1 MTDSVL
7 PTASDD
13 LTPLA
18 WVHEELRRTLEG
30 VHKGLRRTLR
40 EYDLRLASNQLDET
54 QTRTVL
60 GQQAAAMHQGSG
72 ALQMV
77 GMREG
82 ALVLQ
87 ANEALLRRMMDEAAI
102 NQAQVEA
109 LERADFAV
117 LTYITRMLAAARPSP
132 LTLFPVYRAVQ
143 ELNKAGRIHPAD
155 FWPAQFQWHPLPP
168 LVLDQAVPPVDA
180 LRTAFDTALL
190 RYLRQPT
197 PPHALQLADLCKA
210 LSNDLPDEPLTS
222 FWQLASA
229 QYEALACQLIEGDA
243 FVKRLGSRLVAQL
256 RSHAQGHREVSER
269 LIQDLLFF
277 CAQSRE
283 PEPGTAPCL
292 EAVRRIY
299 GLSDISAGDYRDE
312 SLGRVD
318 PSWVAQALRRLH
330 TAKEAWSASSEG
342 DVPRAAGMEE
352 AFAALGESLTQL
364 FPNGEFLG
372 QTLQRAALVTARA
385 GHRPP
390 AALAMEMA
398 SAMLYLEAALEDA
411 VFDQPEQGPRVARL
425 AERVQQAAT
434 GQPSEAL
441 EPWMEDVFRRV
452 SDRQTMS
459 GVVQELRHSMQ
470 EVERLVD
477 EYFRDPAARRAQ
489 LVQVPGP
496 LTAMRGVLSV
506 LGLPQAAIAC
516 VRMRDDVDRLA
527 ETEVDPTLPGP
538 QIIFDRL
545 ASNLGQLGFLIDML
559 NVQPHL
565 VKSMFRFDEERGEL
579 VAEVAPSRRKA
590 PATEAPLVEQ
600 VRAAVQAAP
609 ADPAQAARDLERLAL
624 QAAADD
630 QPALALVT
638 HGAALELEPQGR
650 DLSALELPD
659 LELPELPVV
668 TPPNEP
674 AGAQALSGTEALT
687 AYLDSQP
694 ATLPEPTPAPASAPL
709 PSTDEEIDEEM
720 LEIFLEEAGE
730 VVGQARDALALL
742 QQDPADRAQITN
754 VRRSFHTLKGSSR
767 MVGLNVFGEAAWS
780 VEQLFNKLL
789 SDDAALSVEVRQFT
803 SDALDELSDWRSD
816 IAAGTAG
823 QRTPEG
829 LRQRADALRLGQPWP
844 QPVVEPVAEAVSE
857 SEAPLP
863 DLEEPLPEVASSME
877 TELNV
882 ELAMEVLEQEAAAAE
897 ADEAALSEQGAAT
910 SLTPE
915 EGLLVGD
922 SGDLLAEEADVE
934 TSPSLEPLGVD
945 VPLTQP
951 AALDGLEVDTLPG
964 GDLSDESVRL
974 AFEPDS
980 PVAMADTEPV
990 PLDEPV
996 VLEVALDGLE
1006 TAESLAVGE
1015 VTIDLGEPTEP
1026 APLAAPETLPD
1037 LDLAVALAAP
1047 ADATPSSD
1055 VAEAQPDEEWVL
1067 PLEAPPAAEPLEAA
1081 AEGEPIAA
1089 QEPEAEVHPGQDPE
1103 MVLDVAPEILA
1114 EPASEAAPEPAVEP
1128 LPDTLP
1134 SPLESEGDFVLTF
1147 GDSIIPSDDVLAI
1160 TSPPEPEPVV
1170 PLEALVEAVEAA
1182 HVAPVTD
1189 GLEVGSEAAP
1199 ALDSTDGE
1207 ERLRRIGDLRLSETL
1222 YGIFIGEADELA
1234 RRLTVGLHDWA
1245 QVHDEAPPTS
1255 AEVQAHALAG
1265 NSATVGFEVLS
1276 VLARALEH
1284 ALGRAQQAQAWS
1296 AESAALFTRSADAI
1310 AQLLHQFAAGF
1321 LETPDPGLVP
1331 ALQAY
1336 QPEVLPEGIDADRL
1350 PVESPPDTSPAPAVS
1365 LLDDDDFVPGEP
1377 DQIDDEL
1384 WEIFEEEASDLL
1396 HQLQGRL
1403 RDWTAHPQD
1412 VARGDA
1418 CMRTLH
1424 TFKGG
1429 ARLAGAM
1436 RLGDL
1441 AHRLETDVAA
1451 LMAADH
1457 RSAGDLVP
1465 LQHRGDDIDAEFE
1478 RLRQQLREGIKPGAA
1493 PVAAPE
1499 VDVQPEPTPMVPISP
1514 LVVEPLVPPVQE
1526 PALLPEAV
1534 DWSRFLGHDAREIAA
1549 ADAAPLVG
1557 AQAMVR
1563 VRASLLDRLAA
1574 QAGEVSIRR
1583 ARMESELSQMKT
1595 ALLELDD
1602 NLERLRLQ
1610 LRELEVQA
1618 EAQISSR
1625 QEQAKAAGSD
1635 FDPLE
1640 FDRYTRFQEVTRML
1654 AESVNDV
1661 ATVQRSLQRNLAQ
1674 GEDEL
1679 AAQSRLTRELQDDLL
1694 RSRMVEFDS
1703 LAERLHRV
1711 VRQAA
1716 RESGK
1721 QAQLEISGGGI
1732 ELDRGVLERL
1742 IGAFE
1747 HLLRNSVVHGIEPAE
1762 VRAQAG
1768 KSDMGVLRIRLAQ
1781 EGNQVLIAFSD
1792 DGAGLSLQGIRAK
1805 AAHLGLLPEGREPTE
1820 AELVQMIY
1828 APGFSTASNVSELAG
1843 RGVGMDV
1850 VRSEVNTLGGYVL
1863 TRTQA
1868 GRGTEFDL
1876 RVPLTTALTQVVVLR
1891 CGDLKVAVPASL
1903 IDPVLRLP
1911 NAQLNEAYATGTLKT
1926 GPWSVPMYWLGGLL
1940 AHDDAPQL
1948 HGKHAAVV
1956 LVHSGPDRIALHVDE
1971 VVGNQEVVVKN
1982 LGPQL
1987 MHVPGLAGISLLASG
2002 SVALIYN
2009 PVALAERFGH
2019 LALERTHAVGKP
2031 VAAEAAP
2038 IEVLAPLVMVV
2049 DDSLTVRRVSQRFL
2063 EREGYRVLLA
2073 KDGLD
2078 AMEQLAREELPDM
2091 VLSDIEMPRM
2101 DGFDLVRNIR
2111 ADQRLKD
2118 LPVVMIT
2125 SRIAEKHRDYAEAL
2139 GVQGYLGK
2147 PYDEEQLLGLI
2158 RQHTRRTVA
2167 V

>member
-7 PTASDD
+7 PTASAD

-18 WVHEELRRTLEG
+18 WVHQELRRTLEG

-40 EYDLRLASNQLDET
+40 EYDLRVASNQLDAA
-54 QTRTVL
+54 QIRTVL
-60 GQQAAAMHQGSG
+60 GQQATAMHQGAG

-77 GMREG
+77 GLREG
-82 ALVLQ
+82 TLVLQ
-87 ANEALLRRMMDEAAI
+87 ANETLLRRMAEAATL
-102 NQAQVEA
+102 NQTQVEA

-117 LTYITRMLAAARPSP
+117 LTYITRLLAAARPSP

-155 FWPAQFQWHPLPP
+155 FWPAQFEWQPLPR
-168 LVLDQAVPPVDA
+168 LLLDQAIPPVDA

-190 RYLRQPT
+190 RYLRQPN
-197 PPHALQLADLCKA
+197 PEHALQLADLCKA
-210 LSNDLPDEPLTS
+210 LSHHLPDEPLTS

-283 PEPGTAPCL
+283 PQPGTAPCL

-299 GLSDISAGDYRDE
+299 GLSDISAGDYHDE

-330 TAKEAWSASSEG
+330 TAKEAWSASAEG
-342 DVPRAAGMEE
+342 DAPRAAGMEE
-352 AFAALGESLTQL
+352 AFAGLGESLTQL

-372 QTLQRAALVTARA
+372 QTLQRAVLVTARA

-434 GQPSEAL
+434 GQPSEVL

-489 LVQVPGP
+489 LIQVPGP

-516 VRMRDDVDRLA
+516 VRMRDEIDRLA
-527 ETEVDPTLPGP
+527 ETEVDPSLPGP
-538 QIIFDRL
+538 RAVFDRL

-565 VKSMFRFDEERGEL
+565 AKSMFRFDEERGEL
-579 VAEVAPSRRKA
+579 VADVSPSRRKA
-590 PATEAPLVEQ
+590 PVTEAPLVEQ
-600 VRAAVQAAP
+600 VRAVVQSASS
-609 ADPAQAARDLERLAL
+609 DPAQAAQDLERLAL

-630 QPALALVT
+630 QGALAAVT
-638 HGAALELEPQGR
+638 QGAARELVPQSR
-650 DLSALELPD
+650 DLASMDLPD
-659 LELPELPVV
+659 LELVDLAASAAPVSM
-668 TPPNEP
+668 P
-674 AGAQALSGTEALT
+674 LSGTDALN

-694 ATLPEPTPAPASAPL
+694 APLPEPVPPPASAPM

-720 LEIFLEEAGE
+720 LEIFLEEAAE
-730 VVGQARDALALL
+730 VLANAREALSAL
-742 QQDPADRAQITN
+742 QSEPGDRAQITN
-754 VRRSFHTLKGSSR
+754 IRRAFHTLKGSSR
-767 MVGLNVFGEAAWS
+767 MVGLNAYGEGAWS

-789 SDDAALSVEVRQFT
+789 SEEAALSPEVQQFT
-803 SDALDELSDWRSD
+803 AEALDELADWRQD
-816 IAAGTAG
+816 IADGKAD
-823 QRTPEG
+823 QRSPDG
-829 LRQRADALRLGQPWP
+829 LRQRADALRLGSAAPLAP
-844 QPVVEPVAEAVSE
+844 ESPALPLPALEPVMADAEAG
-857 SEAPLP
+857 L
-863 DLEEPLPEVASSME
+863 E

-882 ELAMEVLEQEAAAAE
+882 ELAMAMLEQEAAAAD
-897 ADEAALSEQGAAT
+897 ADEAALLNQQGDAEALAVASQDT
-910 SLTPE
+910 DTPEVLTPE
-915 EGLLVGD
+915 PVAELAPTRAEFLQTEPA
-922 SGDLLAEEADVE
+922 DLPGAEITVATSSDEPPLDAISLDFDLESPLAA
-934 TSPSLEPLGVD
+934 TP
-945 VPLTQP
+945 TQP
-951 AALDGLEVDTLPG
+951 AALEETVAVDVDLELPEIVETVD
-964 GDLSDESVRL
+964 
-974 AFEPDS
+974 
-980 PVAMADTEPV
+980 M
-990 PLDEPV
+990 
-996 VLEVALDGLE
+996 
-1006 TAESLAVGE
+1006 GE
-1015 VTIDLGEPTEP
+1015 VTIDLGQPTEP
-1026 APLAAPETLPD
+1026 SALFAPEALPD
-1037 LDLAVALAAP
+1037 LTLAVSTPAPDELSADLTASDLDALQRAEEPVSPEEETVPADAVLHASEAEAPAAP
-1047 ADATPSSD
+1047 AADI
-1055 VAEAQPDEEWVL
+1055 
-1067 PLEAPPAAEPLEAA
+1067 PLEPSEAA
-1081 AEGEPIAA
+1081 AE
-1089 QEPEAEVHPGQDPE
+1089 
-1103 MVLDVAPEILA
+1103 
-1114 EPASEAAPEPAVEP
+1114 
-1128 LPDTLP
+1128 
-1134 SPLESEGDFVLTF
+1134 FVLTF
-1147 GDSIIPSDDVLAI
+1147 GDSVIPTDDELA
-1160 TSPPEPEPVV
+1160 SSAPPEV
-1170 PLEALVEAVEAA
+1170 VEAV
-1182 HVAPVTD
+1182 
-1189 GLEVGSEAAP
+1189 
-1199 ALDSTDGE
+1199 ALDALVVEAEADGE
-1207 ERLRRIGDLRLSETL
+1207 STAVEHRDTDVAASNEDEGYRRIGELRLSETL
-1222 YGIFIGEADELA
+1222 YNIFIGEADELA
-1234 RRLTVGLHDWA
+1234 RRLTVALHDWA
-1245 QVHDEAPPTS
+1245 RVHDEPPPSS

-1265 NSATVGFEVLS
+1265 NSATVGFEALS
-1276 VLARALEH
+1276 TLARALEH
-1284 ALGRAQQAQAWS
+1284 ALGRAQQAHAWS
-1296 AESAALFTRSADAI
+1296 AESAGLFTRTADAI

-1321 LETPDPGLVP
+1321 LEAPDPALLP
-1331 ALQAY
+1331 ALHAY
-1336 QPEVLPEGIDADRL
+1336 EPESRPEDADEDARSAASVL
-1350 PVESPPDTSPAPAVS
+1350 EPTPQAMAA
-1365 LLDDDDFVPGEP
+1365 LLADEEFVPGEP

-1396 HQLQGRL
+1396 HQLQSRL

-1412 VARGDA
+1412 VSRGDA

-1436 RLGDL
+1436 RLGEL

-1451 LMAADH
+1451 LMAVDH
-1457 RSAGDLVP
+1457 RSTGDLVP
-1465 LQHRGDDIDAEFE
+1465 LQHRGDDLDAEFE
-1478 RLRQQLREGIKPGAA
+1478 RLRKQLRDGFKSEPVSASEPPAEQVVEAA
-1493 PVAAPE
+1493 SPPPAEQVLPPVVP
-1499 VDVQPEPTPMVPISP
+1499 PM
-1514 LVVEPLVPPVQE
+1514 VEPLAPLVQE
-1526 PALLPEAV
+1526 PALLPEDV
-1534 DWSRFLGHDAREIAA
+1534 DWARFVGHDAREIEA

-1563 VRASLLDRLAA
+1563 VRASLLDRLAS

-1583 ARMESELSQMKT
+1583 ARLESELAQMKS

-1610 LRELEVQA
+1610 LRELELQA

-1661 ATVQRSLQRNLAQ
+1661 ATVQRSLQRNLVQ

-1721 QAQLEISGGGI
+1721 QAQLEVVGGGI

-1747 HLLRNSVVHGIEPAE
+1747 HLLRNSVVHGIEPPE
-1762 VRAQAG
+1762 VRARAG
-1768 KSDMGVLRIRLAQ
+1768 KPETGALRIRLAQ

-1792 DGAGLSLQGIRAK
+1792 DGAGLNLESIRAK
-1805 AAHLGLLPEGREPTE
+1805 AAHLGLLPEGRDVTE

-1903 IDPVLRLP
+1903 IDTVLRLP
-1911 NAQLNEAYATGTLKT
+1911 NAQLNEAYASGTLT
-1926 GPWSVPMYWLGGLL
+1926 AGPWSVPMYWLGGLL

-1956 LVHSGPDRIALHVDE
+1956 LVHSGPDRIAIHVDE

-2158 RQHTRRTVA
+2158 RQHTRRTV
-2167 V
+2167 VV